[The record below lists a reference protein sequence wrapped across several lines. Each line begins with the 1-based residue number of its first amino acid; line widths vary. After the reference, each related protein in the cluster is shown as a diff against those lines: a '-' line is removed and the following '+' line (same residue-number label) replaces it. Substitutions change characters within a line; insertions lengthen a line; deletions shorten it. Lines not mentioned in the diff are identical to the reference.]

1 MLTKDNYEA
10 MLLQYHEGLL
20 DDRRR
25 EEVEA
30 FLSQHPDIEQEYR
43 QFYSS
48 EPIVTPPSAH
58 YLYKGFMKRQPTLG
72 GTRRYWAAAACIAV
86 LFATAVWLWVT
97 SQPGSDTA
105 SAPTVL
111 IASTEPAT
119 AVVPA
124 DSCAPAIQTC
134 TTEQVQ
140 VVKERCTAVASV
152 IIEPESK
159 LSEEMPFEQTE
170 AVESGQPPVCESDR
184 LVVYG
189 CRIENRQD
197 LVACPDEEE
206 PCHNLVCRLILTGQR
221 IGMLSRLQD

>member
-1 MLTKDNYEA
+1 MITKDNYEA

-30 FLSQHPDIEQEYR
+30 FLRQHPDIEQEYR
-43 QFYSS
+43 QYYSS
-48 EPIVTPPSAH
+48 EPIVTPPPAH

-72 GTRRYWAAAACIAV
+72 GTRRYWVAAACIAV

-97 SQPGSDTA
+97 SQPGSGTA
-105 SAPTVL
+105 LAPTIL

-119 AVVPA
+119 AVVAA
-124 DSCAPAIQTC
+124 DSCAPAIQPPA
-134 TTEQVQ
+134 TEHAKK
-140 VVKERCTAVASV
+140 VKERCTAVASV

-159 LSEEMPFEQTE
+159 LSEVMPFEQTE
-170 AVESGQPPVCESDR
+170 AVESGQLPVYESDR

-206 PCHNLVCRLILTGQR
+206 PCRNLACRLILTGQK
-221 IGMLSRLQD
+221 IGMLSRFQD